1 MKFLYPQNIKLHYHC
16 REIVSDLLLLTKTGL
31 KINEARHE
39 LPYRGAWLW
48 VGSEMIHLKELPNP
62 DPVTGRP
69 EHAGRDRHTCI
80 AIRDVSKLKA
90 VLEKAGKFSASIM
103 IDFKNISTTPLILLV
118 QFLLW
123 CFFFFLHL

>member
-1 MKFLYPQNIKLHYHC
+1 MHCHC
-16 REIVSDLLLLTKTGL
+16 REMVSDLLLLTKTGL
-31 KINEARHE
+31 KINETRHE
-39 LPYRGAWLW
+39 LPYKGAWLW

-90 VLEKAGKFSASIM
+90 VLEKAGKFSASI
-103 IDFKNISTTPLILLV
+103 KNIYTTPLILLG
-118 QFLLW
+118 QFLL
-123 CFFFFLHL
+123 CCDFLHL